1 MKLMGN
7 LAPVSELGPRR
18 AQSAQTG
25 KAQHLSSPSVQRGWR
40 EESPVRWDW
49 RNLLDWGEDAS
60 GKCEGKS
67 KDRMRIMN
75 ERWKTSRSPKWR
87 RKGYSGIY
95 GSQLGR
101 MNNCFHCQDK
111 AQGSLWQ
118 FPAQL
123 YYILHIPWML
133 CPCQSSI
140 CSVRLML
147 KDPKNPGTALAHGC
161 HSRIL

>member
-18 AQSAQTG
+18 AQSAQAG

-40 EESPVRWDW
+40 EESPVRSGW

-111 AQGSLWQ
+111 AQGSPWQ
-118 FPAQL
+118 SFRL
-123 YYILHIPWML
+123 
-133 CPCQSSI
+133 SSI
-140 CSVRLML
+140 IFYISPECCVPASPPFVLS
-147 KDPKNPGTALAHGC
+147 DWC
-161 HSRIL
+161 WRILKTQELH